1 MPEQQRSTCLR
12 LTCWMQRERG
22 LERVQAQAQALLAL
36 VLVQALERVRV
47 RVRVRVLLAQ
57 AQPRAAQMPLSTMPY
72 LLWNFGVGC

>member
-12 LTCWMQRERG
+12 LTCWMQR
-22 LERVQAQAQALLAL
+22 AQAQALLA
-36 VLVQALERVRV
+36 QALARVQVQVRV
-47 RVRVRVLLAQ
+47 RVRAQ